1 MLQLGKK
8 NTLKVLRSVDF
19 GFYLDAE
26 DYDSVLL
33 PIRYAPKDLKEGD
46 EIEVFIYL
54 DSEDRIIATT
64 EEPLAEVGEFAYLK
78 VKDMS
83 KFGAFL
89 DWGLP
94 KDLFVPYREQIAAT
108 AKIDRYLDKYN
119 PPYTEGDEVS
129 IQIHSKTDLGTKVIV
144 DGLYWG
150 IIYNNEIFEPLNI
163 GDKKIAYIKNI
174 REDLKLDIS
183 LSKVGYQNKISD
195 IESTILSALEQN
207 GGFLPLH
214 DKSNPEEIKAQLA
227 MSKKSFKIAVGGL
240 YKAGKITI
248 EENGIRLK

>member
-54 DSEDRIIATT
+54 DSEDRLIATT
-64 EEPLAEVGEFAYLK
+64 EEPFAEVGEFAYLK

-94 KDLFVPYREQIAAT
+94 KDLFVPYREQ
-108 AKIDRYLDKYN
+108 KMRMERNK
-119 PPYTEGDEVS
+119 S
-129 IQIHSKTDLGTKVIV
+129 
-144 DGLYWG
+144 YWA
-150 IIYNNEIFEPLNI
+150 FF
-163 GDKKIAYIKNI
+163 
-174 REDLKLDIS
+174 S
-183 LSKVGYQNKISD
+183 LSPAFCSCALSLRGSRVRMNSSMTIS
-195 IESTILSALEQN
+195 
-207 GGFLPLH
+207 G
-214 DKSNPEEIKAQLA
+214 
-227 MSKKSFKIAVGGL
+227 V
-240 YKAGKITI
+240 KAGT
-248 EENGIRLK
+248 R

>member
-1 MLQLGKK
+1 M
-8 NTLKVLRSVDF
+8 VVYS
-19 GFYLDAE
+19 
-26 DYDSVLL
+26 
-33 PIRYAPKDLKEGD
+33 
-46 EIEVFIYL
+46 
-54 DSEDRIIATT
+54 
-64 EEPLAEVGEFAYLK
+64 
-78 VKDMS
+78 
-83 KFGAFL
+83 
-89 DWGLP
+89 
-94 KDLFVPYREQIAAT
+94 
-108 AKIDRYLDKYN
+108 
-119 PPYTEGDEVS
+119 
-129 IQIHSKTDLGTKVIV
+129 
-144 DGLYWG
+144 LYWG
-150 IIYNNEIFEPLNI
+150 VIDNNGICEPLNI
-163 GDKKIAYIKNI
+163 GNKKIAYIKNI

>member
-1 MLQLGKK
+1 ML
-8 NTLKVLRSVDF
+8 
-19 GFYLDAE
+19 
-26 DYDSVLL
+26 
-33 PIRYAPKDLKEGD
+33 
-46 EIEVFIYL
+46 
-54 DSEDRIIATT
+54 
-64 EEPLAEVGEFAYLK
+64 
-78 VKDMS
+78 
-83 KFGAFL
+83 
-89 DWGLP
+89 
-94 KDLFVPYREQIAAT
+94 
-108 AKIDRYLDKYN
+108 
-119 PPYTEGDEVS
+119 S
-129 IQIHSKTDLGTKVIV
+129 IQIHSKTELGTKVIV
-144 DGLYWG
+144 DRLYWG

-227 MSKKSFKIAVGGL
+227 MSKKSFKMAVGGL